1 MRLVAF
7 LVLAAGMAAAQI
19 VPEVRKLAQ
28 AGDLDGA
35 MARVKA
41 AKGAGA
47 WTPELLVA
55 HSWVGRGAQAAKQW
69 DRALEL
75 AAETRGLAL
84 EMLKG
89 RKLDA
94 EPNLPLALGASIEVN
109 GHALAGSGRRSEG
122 VSFLKDELKR
132 WHDTSIRTRIQK
144 NLHLLSLVGQAA
156 PKLETKLFLGEA
168 KIKSLRE
175 LRGKPVLLFLWA
187 HWCSDCKAQGPVI
200 EALRKEFPALAV
212 VAPTQRYGY
221 VAGGE
226 EAPVE
231 KETPYIAQ
239 VQKERFP
246 WMSDLP
252 MPVSEENFRLYGV
265 SSTPTLVLLDA
276 KGTVRM
282 YHPGQMK
289 IDELRA
295 AIREASGS

>member
-1 MRLVAF
+1 
-7 LVLAAGMAAAQI
+7 MAAAQI

-35 MARVKA
+35 MARVQA

-55 HSWVGRGAQAAKQW
+55 HSWVGRGAQAAKRW
-69 DRALEL
+69 DRAMEL

-94 EPNLPLALGASIEVN
+94 EPNLPLALGASIEVT

-132 WHDTSIRTRIQK
+132 WHETSIRTRIQK
-144 NLHLLSLVGQAA
+144 NLHLLSLVGQRA
-156 PKLETKLFLGEA
+156 PKLETKLFLGEK
-168 KIKSLRE
+168 KIKSLGE

-200 EALRKEFPALAV
+200 ETLRKEFPGLAV

-239 VQKERFP
+239 VQKDRFP
-246 WMSDLP
+246 WMSELA
-252 MPVSEENFRLYGV
+252 MPVSEENFREYGV

-276 KGTVRM
+276 KGIVRM

-295 AIREASGS
+295 AIQETNPRGNP